1 MRLRIKQKFALLTLL
16 VGLFSAAQVGLAFS
30 LIGIGPHPDPVG
42 GYYSLTVPAV
52 TDQFG
57 VAIAAPTQSQFV
69 NMVDPMGFP
78 VDIKEFY
85 RWNYPHLT
93 YSFDASF
100 VQFFG
105 EAGMTAV
112 QDAMGV
118 LNDFFSNETRNG
130 VSKMNLYEEYDG
142 LFKTWKFNPS
152 ANAANV
158 TDLQSLVLGLM
169 VNHLGLGNPHKNCFV
184 IQDIL
189 NFSYIPSVLVAP
201 LPGVPGSLS
210 GNFQIAMRNFDP
222 YTYKPTETINGVI
235 HSYTI
240 SSDHAFS
247 PLGGIIPGTDIV
259 PSVFDAVEYF
269 VSSQNDFGAVAA
281 IRDVFDFGGLPWGL
295 LPWSPPNPTVFR
307 TTGTFFRDEPTDSKF
322 NKPRHALTFDDA
334 GGLKYLYRTNNL
346 AIESL
351 NRQFEPLSGPWSL
364 ITGSVPAVPE
374 LPTVFLLSPANMNP
388 QVTGGSIPSSQNIGA
403 PRRRPLATGN
413 TINTVVT
420 TPSSGNFRN
429 DLNAIVETA
438 LRGGID
444 SIQFLYTPFD
454 SLLGANYR
462 PVAMEWNDVFLTN
475 ALPTDVPQANPAY
488 FSQRVYRV
496 STIPDI
502 IFSAMD
508 MSSTNGFTMPIISMP
523 STNAW
528 VNNGLTNSRVAPAE
542 RNPTPLSEPR
552 AWNILGPGQIFL
564 PSANGNLRSL
574 EFVFTKRSP
583 QFLVQYT
590 GAAGSQA
597 TPPNMQPLFS
607 WGWIT
612 NTGPADYVVF
622 PYPGSASQIG
632 MIAKSASPPEII
644 SILIDPGAS
653 GGASINRTSDRVLI
667 YGNRLDTV
675 TGIDILNGGTP
686 IPESRLSAANYIVSD
701 QLIVLPVGVL
711 NNYTE
716 GTGRRF
722 QLENSAGQTIY
733 PTLFNISSGV
743 TPIILSTSA
752 DGLAWNTQ
760 TNLYIKGSGFVSSGV
775 NVDRL
780 QIFDA
785 TGGLLGRVVFN
796 ASVTI
801 SDNEIMIPTDSISG
815 GLVYESGTAAAAM
828 SVGNSALIATDHFT
842 RQINVGRSATGA
854 FSSLRNAVNSY
865 TAIGIGGSRGNPLP
879 QSSAPN
885 ISDVFIGATGVTN
898 WSRGAANVLTVR
910 GANLHLAQSIEFLDG
925 EGRLIQVIDQSI
937 NPGSPPS
944 PVSLRDPIQ
953 PSALRGGVAIVASPL
968 GSGVDSFDL
977 QITPLTAGW
986 AVAGMF
992 DSASGN
998 NTNSFRRA
1006 VVRTP
1011 FGTAIAP
1018 VNRSIVITP

>member
-1 MRLRIKQKFALLTLL
+1 MRLWMKQKLAICIVL
-16 VGLFSAAQVGLAFS
+16 VGLFSAAQVGRAFS
-30 LIGIGPHPDPVG
+30 LIGIAPQG
-42 GYYSLTVPAV
+42 GYYSFGNSLALAAR
-52 TDQFG
+52 TDQLG
-57 VAIAAPTQSQFV
+57 GPPSPIPAGLPLELAYV

-85 RWNYPHLT
+85 RWNYPYLT
-93 YSFDASF
+93 YSFDAAF

-112 QDAMGV
+112 QNAMTV
-118 LNDFFSNETRNG
+118 LNDFFSNETRHG
-130 VSKMNLYEEYDG
+130 VSRMNLYEEYDG

-152 ANAANV
+152 ASAASV

-189 NFSYIPSVLVAP
+189 NLDFTPSALGPPSV
-201 LPGVPGSLS
+201 PGTLS

-222 YTYKPTETINGVI
+222 YTYQPTETINGVI

-240 SSDHAFS
+240 SSDHAFN
-247 PLGGIIPGTDIV
+247 PQGAVGGGDIV
-259 PSVFDAVEYF
+259 PSVFDAVEYY
-269 VSSQNDFGAVAA
+269 VSSENDFGAVAA
-281 IRDVFDFGGLPWGL
+281 IRDVFNYGGLPWGL

-307 TTGTFFRDEPTDSKF
+307 TTGTFFRDEPTDSRF
-322 NKPRHALTFDDA
+322 NQPRHALTFDDA
-334 GGLKYLYRTNNL
+334 GGLKYLYQTNNL
-346 AIESL
+346 AIETLDPSV
-351 NRQFEPLSGPWSL
+351 GL
-364 ITGSVPAVPE
+364 ITPV
-374 LPTVFLLSPANMNP
+374 NMNP
-388 QVTGGSIPSSQNIGA
+388 LAATVSIPSSQNIGL

-420 TPSSGNFRN
+420 TPSTGVFRN
-429 DLNAIVETA
+429 DINVIVPTA

-444 SIQFLYTPFD
+444 SIQFLYTPYD
-454 SLLGANYR
+454 SLLGQNYR
-462 PVAMEWNDVFLTN
+462 QLNVEWTDVFLTN
-475 ALPTDVPQANPAY
+475 ALPTDVPQANPPY
-488 FSQRVYRV
+488 FSQRVNRLV
-496 STIPDI
+496 TVPDI

-508 MSSTNGFTMPIISMP
+508 IGAAPGATTMNVIQMP

-528 VNNGLTNSRVAPAE
+528 INNGQLNARV
-542 RNPTPLSEPR
+542 PLGNVPN
-552 AWNILGPGQIFL
+552 ANILGPGQIFL
-564 PSANGNLRSL
+564 PRVVPTGL

-583 QFLVQYT
+583 QFGVQYV
-590 GAAGSQA
+590 GGAGSQA
-597 TPPNMQPLFS
+597 TPANMQPLFS

-622 PYPGSASQIG
+622 PSPGAASQIG
-632 MIAKSASPPEII
+632 GIARSASPPEII

-653 GGASINRTSDRVLI
+653 GGVAINRTSDRVLI

-675 TGIDILNGGTP
+675 TSIDVLNGGAA
-686 IPESRLSAANYIVSD
+686 IPESHLSASQYIVSD

-733 PTLFNISSGV
+733 PTLFNINSAV
-743 TPIILSTSA
+743 TPVILSTSA
-752 DGLAWNTQ
+752 DGLSWNTQ

-785 TGGLLGRVVFN
+785 TGGLLGRVIFDS
-796 ASVTI
+796 SVKVT
-801 SDNEIMIPTDSISG
+801 DNEILIPAGSISG
-815 GLVYESGTAAAAM
+815 ALVYETGTAAAAM
-828 SVGNSALIATDHFT
+828 SVGDSLLTTIDHFT
-842 RQINVGRSATGA
+842 RQISVGRSATGA
-854 FSSLRNAVNSY
+854 YSPLRNAVNAY
-865 TAIGIGGSRGNPLP
+865 TAVGIGGSRGNPLP
-879 QSSAPN
+879 QSLVPN
-885 ISDVFIGATGVTN
+885 ISEVFVTAIGGTN
-898 WSRGAANVLTVR
+898 WSRGGANVLTVR

-925 EGRLIQVIDQSI
+925 DGRLIQVIDQTV
-937 NPGSPPS
+937 NPGAPPS
-944 PVSLRDPIQ
+944 PVSLRSAVQ
-953 PSALRGGVAIVASPL
+953 SSALRTGVAIAASPV
-968 GSGVDSFDL
+968 GSGVDSYDV
-977 QITPLTAGW
+977 QITPIPAGW
-986 AVAGMF
+986 GLVGMF

-998 NTNSFRRA
+998 NTNAFRRA

-1018 VNRSIVITP
+1018 ASRSILITP